1 MKVHGRSSAAIEK
14 GKCLGGGEGVVWLQ
28 VPYHANVKCCRQE
41 KVHRGQLRREVFG
54 LSSQEKNKHVAVSFT
69 NRACL
74 LLSHCRTINF
84 LSK

>member
-1 MKVHGRSSAAIEK
+1 MKVYSRTSTAMAKEES
-14 GKCLGGGEGVVWLQ
+14 LGGSKGIVWLQ
-28 VPYHANVKCCRQE
+28 IPYHANIICSKKE
-41 KVHRGQLRREVFG
+41 GGHLGQLQRQAFG
-54 LSSQEKNKHVAVSFT
+54 FGSQEKNKHVTVSFI